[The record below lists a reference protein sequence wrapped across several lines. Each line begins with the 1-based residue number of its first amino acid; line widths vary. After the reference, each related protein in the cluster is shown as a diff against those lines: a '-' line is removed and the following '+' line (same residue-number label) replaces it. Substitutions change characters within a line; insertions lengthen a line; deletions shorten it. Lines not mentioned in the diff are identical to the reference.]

1 MTAEARMSPG
11 PQHMQALQRAN
22 AVRLA
27 RAELKRRVA
36 IGEMCAADVILD
48 APWEAESMTVS
59 DLLTSQ
65 RRWGHT
71 RCRKFLQCVPM
82 SENKTVGSMTDRQ
95 RHALAQMLAAGGTSR
110 TAPERAEAAPERAEG
125 LTPVFAGM
133 A

>member
-1 MTAEARMSPG
+1 MNTEVRMSPGRG
-11 PQHMQALQRAN
+11 PQHMQALELAN

-36 IGEMCAADVILD
+36 IGEITAADVILD

-71 RCRKFLQCVPM
+71 RSRKFLQCVPM

-95 RHALAQMLAAGGTSR
+95 RHALAQMLGTGASQ
-110 TAPERAEAAPERAEG
+110 PAPERAEG

>member
-11 PQHMQALQRAN
+11 PQHMRALQRAN

-36 IGEMCAADVILD
+36 IGEICVADVILD

-95 RHALAQMLAAGGTSR
+95 RNALAQMLGAGGMSR
-110 TAPERAEAAPERAEG
+110 SAPERTEG
-125 LTPVFAGM
+125 FTPVFAGM

>member
-11 PQHMQALQRAN
+11 PQHMQALRRAN

-36 IGEMCAADVILD
+36 VGEICAADVVLD

-82 SENKTVGSMTDRQ
+82 PENKTVGSMTDRQ
-95 RHALAQMLAAGGTSR
+95 RRAVAQMLRAGGTSR
-110 TAPERAEAAPERAEG
+110 AALERTEG
-125 LTPVFAGM
+125 PTPVFAGM

>member
-1 MTAEARMSPG
+1 MNVEARMSPGAG
-11 PQHMQALQRAN
+11 PQHMQALERAN

-36 IGEMCAADVILD
+36 IGEIAAADVILG

-65 RRWGHT
+65 RRWGQT
-71 RCRKFLQCVPM
+71 RSRKFLQCIQM

-95 RHALAQMLAAGGTSR
+95 RRALAHMLGT
-110 TAPERAEAAPERAEG
+110 RASQSAPERAEG
-125 LTPVFAGM
+125 LTPVLAGI

>member
-1 MTAEARMSPG
+1 MR
-11 PQHMQALQRAN
+11 ALERAN

-36 IGEMCAADVILD
+36 QGEIDVGDVILD
-48 APWEAESMTVS
+48 SPWEAESMTVA

-71 RCRKFLQCVPM
+71 RCRKFLQCIPM
-82 SENKTVGSMTDRQ
+82 SENKTIGSMTDRQ
-95 RHALAQMLAAGGTSR
+95 RRGARASCSASAPP
-110 TAPERAEAAPERAEG
+110 TAPRPATGGADAG
-125 LTPVFAGM
+125 LAGM